1 MKFKRMAAAATALV
15 ASAGMLL
22 MVGCG
27 ENIDPSDP
35 QTLQVYV
42 YNAGYGYQWCVDI
55 LDAFQ
60 EEEWVQEKYP
70 ELYVDFDRNELDT
83 FGGDQLSRGES
94 NDYDLIFGQGL
105 NSYMGPSGEVL
116 DLTESVYESEVPGE
130 DITVAVKMNDSYL
143 ISSAYNDIDATADPR
158 YYMMPYAEGMTG
170 IVYNETILT
179 ALGFSVPNTTDELI
193 SIMAEVKA
201 MNGENETYPY
211 TTSFLTYGASTYVSY
226 LINTLWA
233 QYEGSDEY
241 INFFNGIDSDTNSM
255 SPAIFSQEGRLEAL
269 KVIEGIMAYDNG
281 YTVSAGTDRA
291 AYMTAQTQLLMG
303 TYGLFMANGDWYD
316 NEMRTTAE
324 GLGDRAGVI
333 KMMKTPII
341 SAIRS
346 KTPSITSDEMLSD
359 VVEAIDRGAT
369 SYDGVDN
376 TDFQTVLK
384 ARTTIYSI
392 GPGHTAVIPK
402 HAAAQEVAV
411 DFLRYMATD
420 KANAI
425 YCRATRGASLPFNYD
440 PQTKD
445 PELFGE
451 LSVFQQERLNYF
463 YNYQTEITT
472 LPAASSF
479 PLVRYG
485 GLSEWASC
493 SNRPAYEIAQNGA
506 SNGNYDSLAERIYY
520 TDIQYWTEDG
530 NRRWNNCLSNAGY

>member
-1 MKFKRMAAAATALV
+1 MKFKRMAAVATALV

-70 ELYVDFDRNELDT
+70 ELYVDFDKNELDT

-130 DITVAVKMNDSYL
+130 DITVAGKMNDSYL

-303 TYGLFMANGDWYD
+303 THGLFMANGDWYD

-324 GLGDRAGVI
+324 GLGDRACVI
-333 KMMKTPII
+333 KMMKTPVI
-341 SAIRS
+341 SAIRN

-359 VVEAIDRGAT
+359 VVEAIDNGAD
-369 SYDGVDN
+369 SYEDVDDP
-376 TDFQTVLK
+376 DFQTVLK

-402 HAAAQEVAV
+402 HAAAKEVAI

>member
-1 MKFKRMAAAATALV
+1 MLKKISAVMAVLV
-15 ASAGMLL
+15 LSAGTLL
-22 MVGCG
+22 AAGCG
-27 ENIDPSDP
+27 AKIDPSDP

-42 YNAGYGYQWCVDI
+42 YNAGYGYQWCEDI
-55 LDAFQ
+55 LDAFKQ
-60 EEEWVQEKYP
+60 EDWVKTKYP
-70 ELYVDFDRNELDT
+70 ELVIDFDKNELDT

-94 NDYDLIFGQGL
+94 NDYDLMFGQNL
-105 NSYMGPSGEVL
+105 NSYMGPSGDVL
-116 DLTESVYESEVPGE
+116 DITESVYESEVPGE
-130 DITVAVKMNDSYL
+130 GITVETKMNDSYL
-143 ISSAYNDIDATADPR
+143 VSSAYNDIDASAEPR

-170 IVYNETILT
+170 IVYNETLLT
-179 ALGFSVPNTTDELI
+179 ELGFSVPNTTDELVG
-193 SIMAEVKA
+193 IMAKVKA
-201 MNGENETYPY
+201 KNGEDKAYPY
-211 TTSFLTYGASTYVSY
+211 TTSFITSGASAYVTY

-241 INFFNGIDSDTNSM
+241 INFFNGIDSETNSL
-255 SPAIFSQEGRLEAL
+255 SPEIFRQQGRLEAL
-269 KVIEGIMAYDNG
+269 KVIESIMAYDNG

-303 TYGLFMANGDWYD
+303 THGLFMANGDWYD
-316 NEMRTTAE
+316 NEMRSTAE
-324 GLGDRAGVI
+324 GLGDQACVI
-333 KMMKTPII
+333 KLMKTPVI

-346 KTPSITSDEMLSD
+346 KTPSITSDKMLSD
-359 VVEAIDRGAT
+359 VVAAIDGGAT
-369 SYDGVDN
+369 SYSGVDD

-402 HAAAQEVAV
+402 HAAAKEVAI

-440 PQTKD
+440 PQVKD
-445 PELFGE
+445 AQLFSE
-451 LSVFQQERLNYF
+451 LSVFQQERLKYF

-493 SNRPAYEIAQNGA
+493 SGRAAYEIAQKGA
-506 SNGNYDSLAERIYY
+506 DKGDYDSVAERIFY
-520 TDIQYWTEDG
+520 TDIDYWTEDG
-530 NRRWNNCLSNAGY
+530 NRRWNTCRSNAGL

>member
-1 MKFKRMAAAATALV
+1 MKFKGTAAVATAMV
-15 ASAGMLL
+15 VSAGMLL
-22 MVGCG
+22 MTGCG
-27 ENIDPSDP
+27 ERIDPSDP

-42 YNAGYGYQWCVDI
+42 YNAGYGYQWCEDM

-60 EEEWVQEKYP
+60 EEEWVKEKYP
-70 ELYVDFDRNELDT
+70 NLIIDFDRNELDSY
-83 FGGDQLSRGES
+83 GGDQLSRGES
-94 NDYDLIFGQGL
+94 NDYDLIFGQNL

-130 DITVAVKMNDSYL
+130 EITVAEKMNSSYL
-143 ISSAYNDIDATADPR
+143 ISSAYNDIDATAEPR

-170 IVYNETILT
+170 IVYNETLLT
-179 ALGFSVPNTTDELI
+179 ALGFSVPNTTDDLI
-193 SIMAEVKA
+193 SIMRQVKG
-201 MNGENETYPY
+201 MNGEDERYPY
-211 TTSFLTYGASTYVSY
+211 TTSFLTYGASPYVSY

-233 QYEGSDEY
+233 QYEGVDEY
-241 INFFNGIDSDTNSM
+241 INFFNGIDSATNSQA
-255 SPAIFSQEGRLEAL
+255 PAIFSQEGRLEAL

-303 TYGLFMANGDWYD
+303 THGLFMANGDWFD

-324 GLGDRAGVI
+324 GLGDRACVI
-333 KMMKTPII
+333 KMMKTPVI
-341 SAIRS
+341 SAIIS
-346 KTPSITSDEMLSD
+346 KTPSITSDKMLSD
-359 VVEAIDRGAT
+359 VVEAIDNGAT
-369 SYDGVDN
+369 SYDGVDE
-376 TDFQTVLK
+376 TDFQTVLE

-402 HAAAQEVAV
+402 HAAARDVAV

-445 PELFGE
+445 PELFSE
-451 LSVFQQERLNYF
+451 LSVFQQERLSYF

-493 SNRPAYEIAQNGA
+493 SGRAAYEIAQNGA
-506 SNGNYDSLAERIYY
+506 SKGNYNSLAERIFY
-520 TDIQYWTEDG
+520 TDIHYWTEDG
-530 NRRWNNCLSNAGY
+530 NRRWNNCLSNAGL